1 MDIFFAFVIKE
12 ARHILRDKRTMLI
25 LFGMPVVL
33 MLLFGFAITTDVKN
47 VRTVVV
53 CSEMSPRTQQA
64 VERLSQS
71 EYFVITQTVNTPHE
85 AEQLI
90 RNQKA
95 DMALV
100 FAQDHGVQIM
110 VDGCD
115 PNMAQQWTTYAQ
127 QTLAPAHS
135 SLFTLHSSLFKGERI
150 VVADIM
156 TVPSDTIDSVW
167 VKVARDQLTFGWIHE
182 NELLAKVSPDDP
194 ISQFID
200 FFSDVHLLAFL
211 AFCVVIVAAYGV
223 RRLMRRGAKIVH
235 FNDIPSFYPTTL
247 CLLVASSAVL
257 YSSIQLFGP
266 ESWRHFYYHPS
277 LNPFGMP
284 LHLGLFVSSV
294 WAIVIVAIAT
304 VDDVT
309 KHLPLGSA
317 ILYLGGLTAVC
328 AVDYVIFSITTL
340 YYIGYPLLIAYY
352 IFALRRLSLQDS
364 I

>member
-1 MDIFFAFVIKE
+1 MGN
-12 ARHILRDKRTMLI
+12 H
-25 LFGMPVVL
+25 
-33 MLLFGFAITTDVKN
+33 
-47 VRTVVV
+47 
-53 CSEMSPRTQQA
+53 SPICR
-64 VERLSQS
+64 R
-71 EYFVITQTVNTPHE
+71 
-85 AEQLI
+85 LI
-90 RNQKA
+90 R
-95 DMALV
+95 AL
-100 FAQDHGVQIM
+100 
-110 VDGCD
+110 
-115 PNMAQQWTTYAQ
+115 
-127 QTLAPAHS
+127 LL
-135 SLFTLHSSLFKGERI
+135 SLFTFHFSFLTTSCYNRGPITPDAWNLTEQQIDSISFYTTHHYTQNYNFIVTGDSLVVVAQQPEAMAVPEVVSIEIESIGQEKQKDSITLRKNERI

-182 NELLAKVSPDDP
+182 KELLAKVSPDDP

-200 FFSDVHLLAFL
+200 LFSNVHLLVFMAFG
-211 AFCVVIVAAYGV
+211 VVIVAAYGV

-257 YSSIQLFGP
+257 YSSIQIFGP

-277 LNPFGMP
+277 LNPFGLP

-294 WAIVIVAIAT
+294 WAIIIVAIAT
-304 VDDVT
+304 VEDVS

-317 ILYLGGLTAVC
+317 VLYLGGLIAVC
-328 AVDYVIFSITTL
+328 AVDYVVFSITTL
-340 YYIGYPLLIAYY
+340 YYIGYPLLIAYF

>member
-1 MDIFFAFVIKE
+1 MINDEREMIFQFSIFRSALP
-12 ARHILRDKRTMLI
+12 LRSSKNFQLSSRRMRKWLI
-25 LFGMPVVL
+25 GLSFIIYH
-33 MLLFGFAITTDVKN
+33 LLFSVACYNRGPITPDAWNLTEQQLDSISFYTTHHYTQNYNFIV
-47 VRTVVV
+47 TGDSLVVV
-53 CSEMSPRTQQA
+53 
-64 VERLSQS
+64 
-71 EYFVITQTVNTPHE
+71 
-85 AEQLI
+85 
-90 RNQKA
+90 
-95 DMALV
+95 
-100 FAQDHGVQIM
+100 
-110 VDGCD
+110 
-115 PNMAQQWTTYAQ
+115 AQQPEAMAVPEVVSIEIESIGQ
-127 QTLAPAHS
+127 EKQKDSITLR
-135 SLFTLHSSLFKGERI
+135 KNERI

-200 FFSDVHLLAFL
+200 LFSNVHLLVFM

-257 YSSIQLFGP
+257 YSSIQIFGP

-277 LNPFGMP
+277 LNPFGLP

-294 WAIVIVAIAT
+294 WAIIIVAIAT
-304 VDDVT
+304 VEDVS

-317 ILYLGGLTAVC
+317 VLYLGGLIAVC
-328 AVDYVIFSITTL
+328 AVDYVVFSITTL
-340 YYIGYPLLIAYY
+340 YYIGYPLLIAYF

>member
-1 MDIFFAFVIKE
+1 MHRSIHQCWWGFVI
-12 ARHILRDKRTMLI
+12 
-25 LFGMPVVL
+25 PV
-33 MLLFGFAITTDVKN
+33 LLLALSSCYNRGPITPDAWNLTEQQLDSISFYTTHHYTQNYNFIV
-47 VRTVVV
+47 TGDSLVVV
-53 CSEMSPRTQQA
+53 
-64 VERLSQS
+64 
-71 EYFVITQTVNTPHE
+71 
-85 AEQLI
+85 
-90 RNQKA
+90 
-95 DMALV
+95 
-100 FAQDHGVQIM
+100 
-110 VDGCD
+110 
-115 PNMAQQWTTYAQ
+115 AQQPEAMAIPEVVSIEIESIGEELQ
-127 QTLAPAHS
+127 KDSITLRKH
-135 SLFTLHSSLFKGERI
+135 ERI

-200 FFSDVHLLAFL
+200 FFSDAHLLVSL
-211 AFCVVIVAAYGV
+211 AFCVIIVAAYGV
-223 RRLMRRGAKIVH
+223 RRLMWRGAKIVH
-235 FNDIPSFYPTTL
+235 FNDIPSFYPTAL

-284 LHLGLFVSSV
+284 LHLGLFVTSV

-317 ILYLGGLTAVC
+317 ILYLGGLLAVC
-328 AVDYVIFSITTL
+328 AVCYVVFSITTL

>member
-1 MDIFFAFVIKE
+1 MAIPEVISIEIESIGEEHQKDS
-12 ARHILRDKRTMLI
+12 ITLR
-25 LFGMPVVL
+25 
-33 MLLFGFAITTDVKN
+33 KN
-47 VRTVVV
+47 
-53 CSEMSPRTQQA
+53 
-64 VERLSQS
+64 
-71 EYFVITQTVNTPHE
+71 
-85 AEQLI
+85 
-90 RNQKA
+90 
-95 DMALV
+95 
-100 FAQDHGVQIM
+100 
-110 VDGCD
+110 
-115 PNMAQQWTTYAQ
+115 
-127 QTLAPAHS
+127 
-135 SLFTLHSSLFKGERI
+135 ERI

-200 FFSDVHLLAFL
+200 LFSNVHLLVFL

-235 FNDIPSFYPTTL
+235 FNDIPSFYPTAL

-277 LNPFGMP
+277 LNPFGLP

-294 WAIVIVAIAT
+294 WAIIIVGIAT

>member
-1 MDIFFAFVIKE
+1 MNSSCHHTFRKKWI
-12 ARHILRDKRTMLI
+12 R
-25 LFGMPVVL
+25 VL
-33 MLLFGFAITTDVKN
+33 LLSLFAIH
-47 VRTVVV
+47 
-53 CSEMSPRTQQA
+53 
-64 VERLSQS
+64 
-71 EYFVITQTVNTPHE
+71 Y
-85 AEQLI
+85 
-90 RNQKA
+90 
-95 DMALV
+95 
-100 FAQDHGVQIM
+100 
-110 VDGCD
+110 
-115 PNMAQQWTTYAQ
+115 
-127 QTLAPAHS
+127 
-135 SLFTLHSSLFKGERI
+135 SLFTISCYNRGPITPDAWNLTEQQLDSISFYTTHHYTQNYNFIVTGDSLVVVAQQPEAMAIPEVVSIEIESIGEEQQKDSITLRKNERI

-182 NELLAKVSPDDP
+182 NELLSKVSPDDP

-200 FFSDVHLLAFL
+200 LFSNVHLLVFL

-277 LNPFGMP
+277 LNPFGLP
-284 LHLGLFVSSV
+284 LHLGLFVTSV
-294 WAIVIVAIAT
+294 WAIIIVGIAT

-317 ILYLGGLTAVC
+317 VLYLGGLTAVC
-328 AVDYVIFSITTL
+328 AVDYVVFSITTL

-352 IFALRRLSLQDS
+352 IFAIRRLSLQDS

>member
-1 MDIFFAFVIKE
+1 MSMRKLSVSFLICFLSMMLAGCYNRGPITPDAWDLTAQQLDSISFYTTHHYTQNYNFVVTGDS
-12 ARHILRDKRTMLI
+12 L
-25 LFGMPVVL
+25 
-33 MLLFGFAITTDVKN
+33 
-47 VRTVVV
+47 VVV
-53 CSEMSPRTQQA
+53 AQQP
-64 VERLSQS
+64 E
-71 EYFVITQTVNTPHE
+71 
-85 AEQLI
+85 
-90 RNQKA
+90 
-95 DMALV
+95 DMAIPDV
-100 FAQDHGVQIM
+100 VSSEIETVGVEMQKDSI
-110 VDGCD
+110 
-115 PNMAQQWTTYAQ
+115 
-127 QTLAPAHS
+127 TLRKNEH
-135 SLFTLHSSLFKGERI
+135 I
-150 VVADIM
+150 VVADIK
-156 TVPSDTIDSVW
+156 TVPADTIDSVW

-200 FFSDVHLLAFL
+200 FFSDAHMLIFL
-211 AFCVVIVAAYGV
+211 AFCVVVVAAYGV
-223 RRLMRRGAKIVH
+223 RRLMKRGAKIVH
-235 FNDIPSFYPTTL
+235 FNDIPSFYPTAL

-284 LHLGLFVSSV
+284 LHLGLFVTSV
-294 WAIVIVAIAT
+294 WAIIIVAIAT

-317 ILYLGGLTAVC
+317 ILYLGGLLAVC
-328 AVDYVIFSITTL
+328 AVCYVVFSITTL

>member
-1 MDIFFAFVIKE
+1 MINDEREMIFQFSIFRSALP
-12 ARHILRDKRTMLI
+12 LRSSKNYQFSSRRMRKWLI
-25 LFGMPVVL
+25 GLSFIIYH
-33 MLLFGFAITTDVKN
+33 LLFSVACYNRGPITPDAWNLTEQQLDSISFYTTHHYTQNYNFIV
-47 VRTVVV
+47 TGDSLVVV
-53 CSEMSPRTQQA
+53 
-64 VERLSQS
+64 
-71 EYFVITQTVNTPHE
+71 
-85 AEQLI
+85 
-90 RNQKA
+90 
-95 DMALV
+95 
-100 FAQDHGVQIM
+100 
-110 VDGCD
+110 
-115 PNMAQQWTTYAQ
+115 AQQPEAMAVPEVVSIEIESIGQ
-127 QTLAPAHS
+127 EKQKDSITLR
-135 SLFTLHSSLFKGERI
+135 KNERI

-182 NELLAKVSPDDP
+182 NELLARVSPDDP

-200 FFSDVHLLAFL
+200 LFSNVHLLVFM

-257 YSSIQLFGP
+257 YSSIQIFGP

-277 LNPFGMP
+277 LNPFGLP

-294 WAIVIVAIAT
+294 WAIIIVAIAT
-304 VDDVT
+304 VEDVS

-317 ILYLGGLTAVC
+317 VLYLGGLIAVC
-328 AVDYVIFSITTL
+328 AVDYVVFSITTL
-340 YYIGYPLLIAYY
+340 YYIGYPLLIAYF